1 MPGKVSCAK
10 YEHLQQFCKPRKGS
24 ANYRTTFARRRS
36 GVRIPSAPLLK
47 TCVLQDKLRIK
58 DERPAASGALVQR
71 PCSTRVGMG
80 RCCGSDME
88 VYFGSVPRVDFY
100 LIIEW
105 GPRFLKDV

>member
-1 MPGKVSCAK
+1 
-10 YEHLQQFCKPRKGS
+10 
-24 ANYRTTFARRRS
+24 
-36 GVRIPSAPLLK
+36 
-47 TCVLQDKLRIK
+47 
-58 DERPAASGALVQR
+58 
-71 PCSTRVGMG
+71 MG